1 MNEHSVCS
9 CSVLETTHTVE
20 LCVYSSSV
28 VAPLALLQFGRE
40 KKTKGVEGVIEV
52 ANPNRMQRKAK
63 KAADLNVDAKVELSR
78 KEREEI
84 ERQRKEAQY
93 RKLHEA
99 GKTDEARRD
108 LARLAII
115 RKEREEAARTRQL
128 EEKQLQ
134 KKKEATSRS

>member
-9 CSVLETTHTVE
+9 CSELETTHTGE
-20 LCVYSSSV
+20 LRIYSSSV

-115 RKEREEAARTRQL
+115 RKEREEAARMRQV

>member
-1 MNEHSVCS
+1 MRVFSTA
-9 CSVLETTHTVE
+9 VLSTAQVFCTT
-20 LCVYSSSV
+20 C
-28 VAPLALLQFGRE
+28 LLQFGRE
-40 KKTKGVEGVIEV
+40 KKSKGVEGIIEV

-63 KAADLNVDAKVELSR
+63 KAADLTMDTKVELSR

-115 RKEREEAARTRQL
+115 RKEREEAAKRRQL
-128 EEKQLQ
+128 EEDKQVP
-134 KKKEATSRS
+134 KKKEATSKS

>member
-1 MNEHSVCS
+1 MLLHCFVS
-9 CSVLETTHTVE
+9 
-20 LCVYSSSV
+20 
-28 VAPLALLQFGRE
+28 LQFGRE
-40 KKTKGVEGVIEV
+40 KKTKGVEGIIEV

-63 KAADLNVDAKVELSR
+63 KAADLTVDAKVELSR

-99 GKTDEARRD
+99 GKTEEARRD

-115 RKEREEAARTRQL
+115 RKEREEAAKKRQL
-128 EEKQLQ
+128 EEEKQLQ
-134 KKKEATSRS
+134 EKKKKEATSRS

>member
-1 MNEHSVCS
+1 M
-9 CSVLETTHTVE
+9 ETTHTVE

>member
-20 LCVYSSSV
+20 LCIYSSSA

-115 RKEREEAARTRQL
+115 RKEREEAARMRQL